1 MFSIFPIAQL
11 TPVIYKM
18 AFLPHG
24 TNVKKKFTRNQK
36 VYIEGDK
43 SDRVFVVVKGEF
55 ELKKHLVKR
64 EEANYVKV
72 TKMLGSS

>member
-1 MFSIFPIAQL
+1 M
-11 TPVIYKM
+11 T
-18 AFLPHG
+18 
-24 TNVKKKFTRNQK
+24 KKKFTRNQK

-72 TKMLGSS
+72 T